1 MAGGL
6 LPHTHN
12 FWQPTFNIN
21 FHWRVGEF
29 RHYVV
34 AKSVFMMLQKSF
46 ISLLIECLPVWVVR
60 ILASKCIQYTDKKC
74 LLRHPHICV
83 MCKKENSVNFEF
95 HATFPW
101 LTIDY
106 FESSNGFWH
115 KCVNVS
121 KKRIFRHLVIFVDQL
136 WKFRFWNVFF
146 IVEAPKE

>member
-1 MAGGL
+1 MVCYRTL
-6 LPHTHN
+6 TT
-12 FWQPTFNIN
+12 FDSQPSTSIFTEGWGNLDTTSN
-21 FHWRVGEF
+21 S
-29 RHYVV
+29 VV
-34 AKSVFMMLQKSF
+34 AKSVFMMLQKKFYKPADWMSP
-46 ISLLIECLPVWVVR
+46 LIR
-60 ILASKCIQYTDKKC
+60 ILAPKCIQYMHKKC
-74 LLRHPHICV
+74 ILRHQHICV
-83 MCKKENSVNFEF
+83 MCNKDNSVDFEF

-136 WKFRFWNVFF
+136 WKFRFRNVFF